1 MSDTPKAPKLGDSYA
16 LFKKEVRLWENTT
29 SIEVKKRAGT
39 IVFTLPDKVKE
50 QALEIPLEHLQD
62 GKTVTVGTEERKYSG
77 VDCLLE
83 VLDELYLENAA
94 KEKFKCYDRFR
105 NLKRKENQDVR
116 DFILEFDKALK
127 QLAEHEIQLP
137 EPVKAYELLRGCNVD
152 KYKYSVAVA
161 IVGKLTYDNMKTTVR
176 NITEIKESD
185 SSHGVKVVK
194 EEQDHVQYY
203 ADSQN
208 GLYDQGTESECFDQE
223 DVYYGYGRGRGMPRG
238 SQSRGRNHPR
248 GMYKQ
253 GYSNPQKNY
262 KGLNPIGRDGKQLTC
277 RICQSINHFA
287 KDCPDKKKTTSSA
300 YLVAQEDI
308 ALFQQSGLNEL
319 TKQNYG
325 LAILDSGCNTTVCGK
340 QWLDVYMESLEEAD
354 KDNIT
359 WTESEMNFK
368 FGDNEST
375 QSTVCCTF
383 PAILCEKKVT
393 ITAQVVE
400 DMIPLLIGKQSMR
413 KAKMILDF
421 KNDTVTAFG
430 VKQDLIFGDSGHCSV
445 TLSPNTIHEDVCLC
459 NTDNFVFLANASED
473 VKETALKLHKQ
484 FAHPPAESLKSL
496 LKSAGELNKELASAI
511 DAVSSNCDI
520 CRRYKK
526 PASKPVVCMPYAK
539 DFNDTVAMD
548 IKVFDASKNIYFQ
561 HLIDHRTRFS
571 TAKVVRSKGKE
582 TIVESVFTHWINVF
596 GPPKKFMTDNGGEY
610 VNESFMDLCEKFGV
624 HVATTGAEAPW
635 SNGLV
640 ERHHDL
646 LSRNV
651 RKIMEDTNCSIEV
664 ALAWACHAKN
674 ALSNINGFSPYQ
686 LLFGTNPVLK
696 SISDPY
702 VSPTV
707 LEDET
712 PSEIVAKNIAAIY
725 SARRQQMKCEA
736 DEKIKRAL
744 KSNTRE
750 VYSEKLDMGDLVYYK
765 REGNKR
771 WRGPGTIVGCDGKL
785 VIVRHGGYIVRCHR
799 IHVVKVNDIYSRE
812 STVKTDIGVND
823 PPLDS
828 TQKDNSVMFP
838 FNETRKMMRESLE
851 LPQYEANHITQP
863 EDEEHLP
870 ANEQETI
877 VHTEHENDA
886 LNVLEP
892 TGVIEE
898 TPALTAKDVKL
909 CQTKSTLEKKRLSVC
924 SMDTD
929 PFKDEKIAEIEK
941 WTNND
946 VFEEVPIESMEDD
959 AVPISTR
966 WVTNDLPGKRKA
978 RLVARGFEE
987 DPLAMTETV
996 SPTCRKE
1003 SLRILFTVTA
1013 SMSWNLKSLDIASAF
1028 LQGKEID
1035 RIVYLYPPKEFLK
1048 P

>member
-1 MSDTPKAPKLGDSYA
+1 M
-16 LFKKEVRLWENTT
+16 
-29 SIEVKKRAGT
+29 
-39 IVFTLPDKVKE
+39 
-50 QALEIPLEHLQD
+50 
-62 GKTVTVGTEERKYSG
+62 
-77 VDCLLE
+77 
-83 VLDELYLENAA
+83 
-94 KEKFKCYDRFR
+94 
-105 NLKRKENQDVR
+105 
-116 DFILEFDKALK
+116 
-127 QLAEHEIQLP
+127 
-137 EPVKAYELLRGCNVD
+137 
-152 KYKYSVAVA
+152 
-161 IVGKLTYDNMKTTVR
+161 
-176 NITEIKESD
+176 
-185 SSHGVKVVK
+185 
-194 EEQDHVQYY
+194 
-203 ADSQN
+203 
-208 GLYDQGTESECFDQE
+208 
-223 DVYYGYGRGRGMPRG
+223 
-238 SQSRGRNHPR
+238 
-248 GMYKQ
+248 
-253 GYSNPQKNY
+253 
-262 KGLNPIGRDGKQLTC
+262 
-277 RICQSINHFA
+277 
-287 KDCPDKKKTTSSA
+287 
-300 YLVAQEDI
+300 
-308 ALFQQSGLNEL
+308 
-319 TKQNYG
+319 
-325 LAILDSGCNTTVCGK
+325 
-340 QWLDVYMESLEEAD
+340 
-354 KDNIT
+354 
-359 WTESEMNFK
+359 
-368 FGDNEST
+368 
-375 QSTVCCTF
+375 
-383 PAILCEKKVT
+383 
-393 ITAQVVE
+393 
-400 DMIPLLIGKQSMR
+400 
-413 KAKMILDF
+413 
-421 KNDTVTAFG
+421 
-430 VKQDLIFGDSGHCSV
+430 
-445 TLSPNTIHEDVCLC
+445 
-459 NTDNFVFLANASED
+459 
-473 VKETALKLHKQ
+473 
-484 FAHPPAESLKSL
+484 
-496 LKSAGELNKELASAI
+496 
-511 DAVSSNCDI
+511 
-520 CRRYKK
+520 
-526 PASKPVVCMPYAK
+526 
-539 DFNDTVAMD
+539 
-548 IKVFDASKNIYFQ
+548 
-561 HLIDHRTRFS
+561 
-571 TAKVVRSKGKE
+571 
-582 TIVESVFTHWINVF
+582 
-596 GPPKKFMTDNGGEY
+596 
-610 VNESFMDLCEKFGV
+610 
-624 HVATTGAEAPW
+624 
-635 SNGLV
+635 V

-941 WTNND
+941 WTDND